1 MPAYRLSPPRPPR
14 PDRWRGVAVFA
25 VHALWVLAAGV
36 AVTVVAHWFGHDL
49 YIWQGIVIVGLFQSI
64 VSMARH

>member
-1 MPAYRLSPPRPPR
+1 
-14 PDRWRGVAVFA
+14 VFA